1 MFGWKQLGPMWPTN
15 EVFRVLELLKEQRI
29 PSRMPSDDMFF
40 CKLFCPPHPEHRWE
54 IQVLRRDWNR
64 AIDLLDGEGLLN
76 RSSVDGCKPIE

>member
-76 RSSVDGCKPIE
+76 RSSVDGCKPK

>member
-76 RSSVDGCKPIE
+76 RSSVDVCKPK

>member
-64 AIDLLDGEGLLN
+64 AIDVLDGEGLLN
-76 RSSVDGCKPIE
+76 RSSVDGCKPK

>member
-40 CKLFCPPHPEHRWE
+40 CKLFCLFLS
-54 IQVLRRDWNR
+54 IKSKY
-64 AIDLLDGEGLLN
+64 I
-76 RSSVDGCKPIE
+76 I

>member
-29 PSRMPSDDMFF
+29 PSRMPSDNMFF
-40 CKLFCPPHPEHRWE
+40 FNLFCPPHPAHRWE
-54 IQVLRRDWNR
+54 IQVRRRDWRR

-76 RSSVDGCKPIE
+76 RSSFDGCKPK